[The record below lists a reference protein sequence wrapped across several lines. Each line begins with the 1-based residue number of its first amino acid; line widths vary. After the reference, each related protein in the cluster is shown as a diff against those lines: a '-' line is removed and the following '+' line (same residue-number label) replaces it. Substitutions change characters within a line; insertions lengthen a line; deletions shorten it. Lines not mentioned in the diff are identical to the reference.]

1 MDKYAVIC
9 SKYMQKYALTPQ
21 VWILKDNMHKYAKKC
36 INMHYM
42 YTRNLYARY
51 AEICTPHFADG
62 DTESVTPPGRASCA
76 ALAGGATRSPPRAR
90 AAGWAGT
97 PGLRLLR
104 SAAALLRVRFMRD
117 LSAQLKIAEPSN
129 VGSCWPAG
137 PGAGPAPAPAFG
149 PGSRASEAPAQRIG
163 CRGERKLA
171 RLGTCRTRRWCMRN
185 DTIRA
190 RVLSSVFTVT

>member
-1 MDKYAVIC
+1 
-9 SKYMQKYALTPQ
+9 
-21 VWILKDNMHKYAKKC
+21 MHKYA
-36 INMHYM
+36 
-42 YTRNLYARY
+42 YTRNLYAKY

-104 SAAALLRVRFMRD
+104 SGAALLRVRFMRD

-149 PGSRASEAPAQRIG
+149 PGSRASEAPAQR
-163 CRGERKLA
+163 
-171 RLGTCRTRRWCMRN
+171 LGAAASGSWLDSELVGLGGGACAM
-185 DTIRA
+185 IP
-190 RVLSSVFTVT
+190 SEPES